1 MSANSVDAEA
11 SAALV
16 EAVVRRSGSSFLW
29 GMRIL
34 PPERRRAM
42 YAVYAFCRTVDD
54 IADEPGDR
62 DLRQAQLE
70 AWRGE
75 LERLYGDGEPRD
87 PIARALL
94 PAIRRYDLPRREFEA
109 VIAGMEMDLHGRNVA
124 PPMATLRL
132 YCRRVAGAVGLLS
145 IRCFGAEEPEAED
158 AAIALGEALQFTNI
172 LRDLGEDADSGRL
185 YLPVELLERHGVVAR
200 APDAVLDDPRL
211 PGVCREL
218 ATLARDR
225 YAEAGSLIARCSRQ
239 RMKPAILMSA
249 RYEALLDRLEAAGW
263 REPRRRVSLP
273 RWRSLL
279 LLRHLL
285 P

>member
-1 MSANSVDAEA
+1 MSAAPLDAAA

-16 EAVVRRSGSSFLW
+16 EALVRQSGSSFLW

-62 DLRQAQLE
+62 DLRQARLE

-75 LERLYGDGEPRD
+75 LDRLYGDGEPQD

-94 PAIRRYDLPRREFEA
+94 PAIRRYDLPRNEFEA

-145 IRCFGAEEPEAED
+145 IRCFGAEETEAED

-185 YLPVELLERHGVVAR
+185 YLPAELLERHGVVAR
-200 APDAVLDDPRL
+200 APDAVLNDPRL

-218 ATLARDR
+218 ATLARR
-225 YAEAGSLIARCSRQ
+225 RFAEASSLIARCNRR

-273 RWRSLL
+273 KWRSLL
-279 LLRHLL
+279 LLRHLI